1 MRIKKSFM
9 NCLLIMIVMIM
20 SSITVNAQLRIEGP
34 TDVTEGTSA
43 TYRLVN
49 LNSNYTSINWNT
61 NGSHFGGG
69 EYLNITW
76 NYAGQGYI
84 NVVVYTPNGTFYAD
98 LTVNIRK
105 KPFSFR
111 DETKNEYNN
120 DENYLDLDDQNGDE

>member
-1 MRIKKSFM
+1 MRIKKSFV

-20 SSITVNAQLRIEGP
+20 SATTVNAQLRIEGP

-49 LNSNYTSINWNT
+49 VNPNYTSINWST
-61 NGSHFGGG
+61 NGSYFGGG

-84 NVVVYTPNGTFYAD
+84 NVVVYTPNGTYYAD
-98 LTVNIRK
+98 LTVYIRK
-105 KPFSFR
+105 KPFSSR
-111 DETKNEYNN
+111 DAKNENN
-120 DENYLDLDDQNGDE
+120 NEENSLAPDDQNGDE